1 MMLIKKF
8 LHEPLLHF
16 LLIGG
21 GLFLLFNLINGE
33 SIDKPN
39 RIVVSQGQVA
49 LLAANFARTWE
60 RQPTDEEMAALVDNY
75 LLDEVYY
82 REALALGLDEDDS
95 VIRRRLRQKLGF
107 ILEDTAAL
115 LNPDDVELTAYM
127 DAHAEQFRVQPQVSF
142 RQIYLSRDT
151 RGDIDADA
159 SEILARLQ
167 AGEDPQLLGDR
178 IMLADAYTLA
188 SRDDIKRR
196 FGEGFAHQLLTVMP
210 GDWTGPLTSGFGG
223 HLVLITEIKPG
234 RMPELAE
241 VKEAVKR
248 EWLLAR
254 TEELKQ
260 NTFRKLLEN
269 YEVVMQEPRKSK
281 ESSDLASPGLSLIG
295 NAVADVRPGKQ
306 AR

>member
-1 MMLIKKF
+1 MNVLGKIIR
-8 LHEPLLHF
+8 EPLLHF
-16 LLIGG
+16 LLLGG
-21 GLFLLFNLINGE
+21 GLFLLFNVMNGE
-33 SIDKPN
+33 TEDKPN
-39 RIVVSQGQVA
+39 RIVISQGQVE
-49 LLAANFARTWE
+49 LLASNFARTWQRPPSE
-60 RQPTDEEMAALVDNY
+60 EEMQRLVDNY

-115 LNPDDVELTAYM
+115 LDPDDADLTAYM

-142 RQIYLSRDT
+142 RQIYLSMDT
-151 RGDIDADA
+151 RSDIDADA
-159 SEILARLQ
+159 SEILAQLR

-178 IMLADAYTLA
+178 IMLEDAYTLA

-196 FGEGFAHQLLTVMP
+196 FGEGFAHQLLTVTP
-210 GDWTGPLTSGFGG
+210 GDWAGPLTSGFGG

-234 RMPELAE
+234 RMPDLAE

-260 NTFRKLLEN
+260 VTFRKLLEN
-269 YEVVMQEPRKSK
+269 YEVVMQAPVEPA
-281 ESSDLASPGLSLIG
+281 DAAAPGLWPIG
-295 NAVADVRPGKQ
+295 NAIADEGPGKEAQ
-306 AR
+306 

>member
-1 MMLIKKF
+1 MNVLGKIIR
-8 LHEPLLHF
+8 EPLLHF
-16 LLIGG
+16 LFLGG
-21 GLFLLFNLINGE
+21 GLFLLFNVMNGE
-33 SIDKPN
+33 MVDKPN

-49 LLAANFARTWE
+49 LLATNFARTWE
-60 RQPTDEEMAALVDNY
+60 RPPSDEEMQLLIDNY

-82 REALALGLDEDDS
+82 REALALGLDEDDN

-115 LNPDDVELTAYM
+115 LDPDDKELTAYM

-142 RQIYLSRDT
+142 RQVYLSMDT
-151 RGDIDADA
+151 RSDIDADA

-196 FGEGFAHQLLTVMP
+196 FGEGFAHQLMRVTP
-210 GDWTGPLTSGFGG
+210 GDWAGPLTSGFGG
-223 HLVLITEIKPG
+223 HLVLITENKPG

-241 VKEAVKR
+241 VKEEVKR

-269 YEVVMQEPRKSK
+269 YEVVMQEPM
-281 ESSDLASPGLSLIG
+281 ESSGMDSSSLSPIG
-295 NAVADVRPGKQ
+295 NAVADVLPGKE

>member
-1 MMLIKKF
+1 MKLIKKV

-21 GLFLLFNLINGE
+21 GLFLLFNVMNGE
-33 SIDKPN
+33 TMDKPN
-39 RIVVSQGQVA
+39 QIVVSQGQVE

-60 RQPTDEEMAALVDNY
+60 RPPSDEEMQMLVDNY
-75 LLDEVYY
+75 LQDEVYY

-107 ILEDTAAL
+107 ILEDAAAL
-115 LNPDDVELTAYM
+115 FDPVDAELTAYM

-151 RGDIDADA
+151 RSDIDTDA
-159 SEILARLQ
+159 SEMLARLR
-167 AGEDPQLLGDR
+167 AGDDPQLLGDR
-178 IMLADAYTLA
+178 IMLEDAYTLA

-196 FGEGFAHQLLTVMP
+196 FGEGFAHQLMTVTP
-210 GDWTGPLTSGFGG
+210 GDWAGPLTSGFGG

-248 EWLLAR
+248 DWLLAR

-260 NTFRKLLEN
+260 NTYRKLLEN
-269 YEVVMQEPRKSK
+269 YQVVMQEPVEPSD
-281 ESSDLASPGLSLIG
+281 EASSGLSPIG
-295 NAVADVRPGKQ
+295 NAVADVLPEKD

>member
-1 MMLIKKF
+1 MNVLGKIIR
-8 LHEPLLHF
+8 EPLLHF
-16 LLIGG
+16 LFLGG
-21 GLFLLFNLINGE
+21 GLFLLFNAMNGE
-33 SIDKPN
+33 TMDKPN
-39 RIVVSQGQVA
+39 QIVVSQGQVE
-49 LLAANFARTWE
+49 LLTANFTRTWE
-60 RQPTDEEMAALVDNY
+60 RPPSDEEMQMLVDNY
-75 LLDEVYY
+75 LQDEVYY

-115 LNPDDVELTAYM
+115 LDPDDAELTVYM

-151 RGDIDADA
+151 RSDIDADA

-167 AGEDPQLLGDR
+167 AGDDPQLLGDR
-178 IMLADAYTLA
+178 IMLEDAYTLA

-196 FGEGFAHQLLTVMP
+196 FGEGFAHQLLTVTP
-210 GDWTGPLTSGFGG
+210 GDWAGPLTSGFGG

-241 VKEAVKR
+241 VKDAVKR

-269 YEVVMQEPRKSK
+269 YEVVMQEPV
-281 ESSDLASPGLSLIG
+281 ESSDLASSGFSPIG
-295 NAVADVRPGKQ
+295 NAVADVLPEKE

>member
-1 MMLIKKF
+1 MKLIKKV

-21 GLFLLFNLINGE
+21 GLFLLFNVMNGE
-33 SIDKPN
+33 TMDKPN
-39 RIVVSQGQVA
+39 QIVVSQGQVE

-60 RQPTDEEMAALVDNY
+60 RPPSDEEMQMLVDNY
-75 LLDEVYY
+75 LQDEVYY

-115 LNPDDVELTAYM
+115 FDPVDAELTAYM

-151 RGDIDADA
+151 RSDIDTDA
-159 SEILARLQ
+159 SEMLARLR
-167 AGEDPQLLGDR
+167 AGDDPQLLGDR
-178 IMLADAYTLA
+178 IMLEDAYTLA

-196 FGEGFAHQLLTVMP
+196 FGEGFAHQLMTVTP
-210 GDWTGPLTSGFGG
+210 GDWAGPLTSGFGG

-248 EWLLAR
+248 DWLLAR

-260 NTFRKLLEN
+260 NTYRKLLEN
-269 YEVVMQEPRKSK
+269 YQVVMQEPVEPSD
-281 ESSDLASPGLSLIG
+281 EASSGLSPIG
-295 NAVADVRPGKQ
+295 NAVADVLPEKD